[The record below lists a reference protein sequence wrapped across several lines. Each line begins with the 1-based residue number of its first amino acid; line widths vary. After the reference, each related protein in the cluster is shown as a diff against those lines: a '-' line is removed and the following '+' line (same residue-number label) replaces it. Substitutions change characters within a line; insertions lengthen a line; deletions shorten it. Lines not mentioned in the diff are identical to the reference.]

1 MKKVLAASDLG
12 QMEGKALLVKLLE
25 FPHVHMREAVFFG
38 LIAPGVNV
46 PLVLGP
52 GNCTRLR

>member
-1 MKKVLAASDLG
+1 MKTFLAASDLG
-12 QMEGKALLVKLLE
+12 QVERRVKLLE
-25 FPHVHMREAVFFG
+25 FPLVHTREAIFLG